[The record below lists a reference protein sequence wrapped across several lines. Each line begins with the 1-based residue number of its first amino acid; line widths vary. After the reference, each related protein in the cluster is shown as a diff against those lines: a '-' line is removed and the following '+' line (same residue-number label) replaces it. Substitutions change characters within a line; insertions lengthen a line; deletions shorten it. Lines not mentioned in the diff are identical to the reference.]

1 MNLRNALLTLIP
13 ILASSVLFANDFPT
27 QARVEYVLNCM
38 KTNGGQSYNTMY
50 PCVCSVDKIAE
61 KMTYD
66 QYEYAQTLSVMIK
79 TPGERGGAFRDA
91 PGARDL
97 VKTYK
102 AALEDVTKSCFVN
115 SGTLK

>member
-1 MNLRNALLTLIP
+1 MNLRNVYLTLLP
-13 ILASSVLFANDFPT
+13 VLASTALSANDFPT

-38 KTNGGQSYNTMY
+38 KTSGGQSYNTMY
-50 PCVCSVDKIAE
+50 PCVCAVDKIAE
-61 KMTYD
+61 QMTYD

-102 AALEDVTKSCFVN
+102 AALKDVTKSCFVN
-115 SGTLK
+115 TAAKK

>member
-1 MNLRNALLTLIP
+1 
-13 ILASSVLFANDFPT
+13 
-27 QARVEYVLNCM
+27 
-38 KTNGGQSYNTMY
+38 
-50 PCVCSVDKIAE
+50 
-61 KMTYD
+61 MTYD

-102 AALEDVTKSCFVN
+102 ATLEDVKKSCFVN
-115 SGTLK
+115 TGAMK